1 VARVKWPLLLGLATG
16 WLAPLGAQS
25 AASPP
30 IDTDRP
36 DITDGTGV
44 VARGR
49 FQVETGFTSQ
59 TSRAGLT
66 SWSLPELLVR
76 IGMVRGAELR
86 VGQTYRSFGLEQ
98 GGRLGGFDD
107 LQVGTKIQIARQ
119 GSLPAIS
126 TELFSSF
133 STGASGVGAGRALP
147 GAALL
152 LQETTDGPWSAGLEF
167 EVARGATSS
176 VAGFASLSV
185 QYQVT
190 QRAQLFGE
198 FFQLQPDLGEV
209 RQSYLNGGVLFLL
222 SNDLQVD
229 ARIGAGL
236 NHDADRSFVGVGLA
250 VRR

>member
-1 VARVKWPLLLGLATG
+1 VKWPLLLALATG
-16 WLAPLGAQS
+16 WLAPLAAQS
-25 AASPP
+25 SAVAPP

-36 DITDGTGV
+36 DLTDGTGV

-49 FQVETGFTSQ
+49 IQFETGFTSQ
-59 TSRAGLT
+59 TARDGLA

-76 IGMVRGAELR
+76 IGILRGAELR
-86 VGQTYRSFGLEQ
+86 IGQTYRSFELDQ
-98 GGRLGGFDD
+98 GERLGGFDD
-107 LQVGTKIQIARQ
+107 LQVGTKIHVASQ

-126 TELFSSF
+126 AELFSSF
-133 STGASGVGAGRALP
+133 STGAHGIGAGRALP

-152 LQETTDGPWSAGLEF
+152 LQQTSEGPWSAGLEV
-167 EVARGATSS
+167 EVSRGVTSA

-185 QYQVT
+185 QYQAT
-190 QRAQLFGE
+190 QRAQLYGE

-209 RQSYLNGGVLFLL
+209 RQSYLNGGILFLL

-236 NHDADRSFVGVGLA
+236 DHDADRSFIGVGLA